1 MEEVREHTEIVSSLR
16 NDEQPQFCTVE
27 MGDDVDVVTS
37 TSRDLLKQKL
47 QTELKLY
54 RTVQS
59 TGRSQESYLC
69 TVRAHL
75 KLYVVR
81 SLCDLGVTVR
91 VLELEFFAVM
101 GLAANEDFVMS
112 EATAFVP
119 RCSELLMQ

>member
-59 TGRSQESYLC
+59 TEYGQKSRVVPVYSTCAFEAVRCTFSLRFGSY
-69 TVRAHL
+69 
-75 KLYVVR
+75 
-81 SLCDLGVTVR
+81 S
-91 VLELEFFAVM
+91 
-101 GLAANEDFVMS
+101 S
-112 EATAFVP
+112 
-119 RCSELLMQ
+119 SS